1 MKYIQVK
8 KIEDTE
14 WECLVDFEY
23 NPKQVDDDMTLQ
35 EAAQLIDTDYCVDVD
50 QIRFYGKNI
59 GIDGTDGRVYTK
71 VKEPIISENIS
82 YNISDQGLLMYEQ
95 GTYFHPNTNNI
106 KADDLI
112 GTLAKQS
119 EKEEYEF
126 VDSPTHYNSY
136 EKEVIDMMVDIYGK
150 EKVAIFCEINAFKY
164 RMRMGTKPGQ
174 DVSRDL
180 DKEKWYLDKKN
191 ELKG

>member
-1 MKYIQVK
+1 MKYIQIK
-8 KIEDTE
+8 KSGIED
-14 WECLVDFEY
+14 WQILQGLGGLPKMVDG
-23 NPKQVDDDMTLQ
+23 DMTLQ
-35 EAAQLIDTDYCVDVD
+35 EVAQLIEYDYDFDVD
-50 QIRFYGKNI
+50 QIRFWDGEI
-59 GIDGTDGRVYTK
+59 GVHSSVYTIT
-71 VKEPIISENIS
+71 KEATVTESIAHKE
-82 YNISDQGLLMYEQ
+82 
-95 GTYFHPNTNNI
+95 
-106 KADDLI
+106 
-112 GTLAKQS
+112 
-119 EKEEYEF
+119 EEYEY
-126 VDSPTHYNSY
+126 VDSPTHYNTY

>member
-14 WECLVDFEY
+14 WECLVDF
-23 NPKQVDDDMTLQ
+23 NNSPKEFGDYITLEQ
-35 EAAQLIDTDYCVDVD
+35 ASEIIYHDYDIDVD
-50 QIRFYGKNI
+50 QIRLWDILYQK
-59 GIDGTDGRVYTK
+59 TDGSVYTIH
-71 VKEPIISENIS
+71 KEVE
-82 YNISDQGLLMYEQ
+82 
-95 GTYFHPNTNNI
+95 
-106 KADDLI
+106 
-112 GTLAKQS
+112 
-119 EKEEYEF
+119 EKKEEEYEY
-126 VDSPTHYNSY
+126 VDSPTHYNTY

-150 EKVAIFCEINAFKY
+150 ERVAIFCEINAFKY

>member
-14 WECLVDFEY
+14 WECLIDFKN
-23 NPKQVDDDMTLQ
+23 NPKEFDDYITLEQ
-35 EAAQLIDTDYCVDVD
+35 ASEIIYHDYDIDVD
-50 QIRFYGKNI
+50 QIRFWDILYHK
-59 GIDGTDGRVYTK
+59 TDGKVYNIY
-71 VKEPIISENIS
+71 KEPTDTEGIAHKVFDS
-82 YNISDQGLLMYEQ
+82 SDIRAYEE
-95 GTYFHPNTNNI
+95 GIYTH
-106 KADDLI
+106 
-112 GTLAKQS
+112 
-119 EKEEYEF
+119 EEEEEYEY
-126 VDSPTHYNSY
+126 VDSPTHYNTY

-174 DVSRDL
+174 DVSIDL

>member
-8 KIEDTE
+8 KEGGN
-14 WECLVDFEY
+14 WETLRGFKGLY
-23 NPKQVDDDMTLQ
+23 KKVDDDMTLQ

-106 KADDLI
+106 KADEEVEE
-112 GTLAKQS
+112 K
-119 EKEEYEF
+119 KEEYEF